1 MNTITIDSATYQG
14 AKLYAR
20 LHNISIEAA
29 FEKGVSL
36 LLGTVQT
43 DQSRKTTSGYYI
55 SPKVK
60 ALETGFKC
68 PENLS
73 SDYKEEILDALTEK
87 YL

>member
-1 MNTITIDSATYQG
+1 MNTITVDSATFQG

-36 LLGTVQT
+36 LLGTLQA
-43 DQSRKTTSGYYI
+43 DQSRKITSGYYI

-68 PENLS
+68 PENIS
-73 SDYKEEILDALTEK
+73 SDYKEEVLDSLTEK

>member
-1 MNTITIDSATYQG
+1 MNTITVDSATFQG
-14 AKLYAR
+14 AKLYAK
-20 LHNISIEAA
+20 LHNISVEAA

-36 LLGTVQT
+36 LLGKVQAER
-43 DQSRKTTSGYYI
+43 SRKITSGYYI

-68 PENLS
+68 PENIS
-73 SDYKEEILDALTEK
+73 SDYKEEFLDALTEK

>member
-1 MNTITIDSATYQG
+1 MNTITVDSATFQG
-14 AKLYAR
+14 AKLYAK
-20 LHNISIEAA
+20 LHNISVEAA

-36 LLGTVQT
+36 LLGKMQAER
-43 DQSRKTTSGYYI
+43 SRKITSGYYI

-68 PENLS
+68 PENIS
-73 SDYKEEILDALTEK
+73 SDYNEEFLDALTEK

>member
-1 MNTITIDSATYQG
+1 MNTITVDSATFQG

-36 LLGTVQT
+36 LLGTLQA
-43 DQSRKTTSGYYI
+43 DQSRKATSGYYI

-68 PENLS
+68 SENLS